1 MNGIQRYTINLIE
14 NEIDQSCP
22 YIEKYKMPDG
32 KWCKYSDVEAAH
44 KAELEACCELL
55 IENGISTGHG
65 SSFTDL
71 IEECIAN
78 VLEVSPWI
86 PVSERLPEFKDNYTP
101 EWSDKQVLVEYSDG
115 TKRVMWVHDLHWVVQ
130 GIDDILAINPVE
142 WAEIPA

>member
-22 YIEKYKMPDG
+22 YIENYKMPDG

-65 SSFTDL
+65 SSFTD
-71 IEECIAN
+71 
-78 VLEVSPWI
+78 
-86 PVSERLPEFKDNYTP
+86 
-101 EWSDKQVLVEYSDG
+101 
-115 TKRVMWVHDLHWVVQ
+115 
-130 GIDDILAINPVE
+130 
-142 WAEIPA
+142 